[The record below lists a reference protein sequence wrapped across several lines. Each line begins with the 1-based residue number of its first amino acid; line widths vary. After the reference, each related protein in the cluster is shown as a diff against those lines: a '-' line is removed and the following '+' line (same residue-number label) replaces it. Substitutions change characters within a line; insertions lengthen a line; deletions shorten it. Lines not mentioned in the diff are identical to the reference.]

1 MTQDVSVRD
10 VLPPGLSDR
19 LPPLAASSLRTT
31 HALLKSFMGFGYEP
45 VIPSMMEYAETML
58 AGVSPEGQQAYFQL
72 QDTVSNRVLA
82 LRADMTGQIAR
93 IAQTSLN
100 SAPRPLRLCY
110 AGPRVRATPEALHT
124 RREHMQIGIEYIGAD
139 DMAAEAEVIALA
151 EKSLNAIGLTHLT
164 LDVHLPVLARA
175 SIAQLPAASQKQ
187 AMRAA
192 KRKDKAALKA
202 LNADLLVDL
211 LDVRGSLSEVAA
223 LLKGHK
229 QAIMYAATQ
238 LEELEKALTAKG
250 CTLQVQVD
258 ALELEHTASY
268 TGISF
273 SIFSR
278 DPAFEV
284 ARGGRY
290 HLNEHEQAVGFTL
303 YLDDVIAHLNP
314 EQPAAYVAVTHEIT
328 VTQALEIQAQGYR
341 TVYVNELD
349 KGELARAGITHQ
361 FVQGKV
367 TTV

>member
-1 MTQDVSVRD
+1 
-10 VLPPGLSDR
+10 
-19 LPPLAASSLRTT
+19 
-31 HALLKSFMGFGYEP
+31 MGFGYEP
-45 VIPSMMEYAETML
+45 VIPSMMEYADTML
-58 AGVSPEGQQAYFQL
+58 ANVAPEDQAAYFQI
-72 QDTVSNRVLA
+72 QDTISNRVLA

-93 IAQTSLN
+93 IAETSLL

-110 AGPRVRATPEALHT
+110 AGPRVRATPEALQT

-139 DMAAEAEVIALA
+139 DMHAEAEVIALA
-151 EKSLNAIGLTHLT
+151 EKSLNAIGLNHLT

-187 AMRAA
+187 ALRAA
-192 KRKDKAALKA
+192 KRKDKEALRNLK
-202 LNADLLVDL
+202 ADLLVDL
-211 LDVRGSLSEVAA
+211 LDVRGSLGEVAT

-229 QAIMYAATQ
+229 HAIMYAATQ
-238 LEELEKALTAKG
+238 LEALEAALAAKG

-258 ALELEHTASY
+258 ALELEHTAAY

-314 EQPAAYVAVTHEIT
+314 EASLACVAIT
-328 VTQALEIQAQGYR
+328 RDITIAQALSIQAQGYR
-341 TVYVNELD
+341 TVYVEQLD

-361 FVQGKV
+361 YVQGKV